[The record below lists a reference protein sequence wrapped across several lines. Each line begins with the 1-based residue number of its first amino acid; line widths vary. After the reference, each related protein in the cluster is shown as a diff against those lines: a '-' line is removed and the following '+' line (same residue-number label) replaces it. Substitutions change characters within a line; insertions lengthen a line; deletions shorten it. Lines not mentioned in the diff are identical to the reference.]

1 MTRLLLSV
9 LLLESLRA
17 SEQGP
22 EVLTPPARVRFH
34 SLDYRNV
41 LHWSPGGNSS
51 GLKYSVQW
59 KIYGEPE
66 WLDADGCQAIQKQ
79 HCDLSSVTSDLREWY
94 YARVQAT
101 SSPSS
106 QSAWVLSRRFS
117 PRWDTQLSPPNL
129 QLNGT
134 RQGIVVRV
142 KAVRLKIS
150 LDLTYR
156 IFLINTDGKEAEYEL
171 DSHKLVVKKLR
182 RKSKY
187 CVQAQTLVPT
197 HGKSS
202 ERSRRECVSTL

>member
-1 MTRLLLSV
+1 MTRLLLAV
-9 LLLESLRA
+9 LLLENLCA
-17 SEQGP
+17 SEQGS
-22 EVLTPPARVRFH
+22 VTLTPPAHVRFQ
-34 SLDYRNV
+34 SQDYKNV
-41 LHWSPGGNSS
+41 LHWAPGGNSS
-51 GLKYSVQW
+51 RLKYSVQW

-66 WLDADGCQAIQKQ
+66 WLDADGCQEIQKQ

-101 SSPSS
+101 SSPSG
-106 QSAWVLSRRFS
+106 QSAWVLSPRFS

-142 KAVRLKIS
+142 KAVRLKVSI
-150 LDLTYR
+150 DLTYR
-156 IFLINTDGKEAEYEL
+156 IFLINSDGKEVEYEL
-171 DSHKLVVKKLR
+171 ESHKLVVKKLQ

-187 CVQAQTLVPT
+187 CVQAQIVIPM
-197 HGKSS
+197 HAKSS